1 MNMYMPIDRH
11 AVANQAETRQAN
23 KQARSLVPPGEL
35 ASRRARSSAAQTCQ
49 NESAALYAIYKHT
62 NGMIYRMTN
71 EQTKG
76 NGTMDWHGDLSRG
89 SLLGRRQ
96 PELRQPI
103 RLPQEQ
109 GAKFTEMAM
118 HEKANRVGLTQNIE
132 AAT

>member
-1 MNMYMPIDRH
+1 MLDR
-11 AVANQAETRQAN
+11 TR
-23 KQARSLVPPGEL
+23 
-35 ASRRARSSAAQTCQ
+35 
-49 NESAALYAIYKHT
+49 
-62 NGMIYRMTN
+62 N

-89 SLLGRRQ
+89 SPLGRRQ
-96 PELRQPI
+96 PELRQPV

>member
-1 MNMYMPIDRH
+1 M
-11 AVANQAETRQAN
+11 
-23 KQARSLVPPGEL
+23 
-35 ASRRARSSAAQTCQ
+35 
-49 NESAALYAIYKHT
+49 YAIYKHA
-62 NGMIYRMTN
+62 NGMIDRMTN
-71 EQTKG
+71 EQAKG

-89 SLLGRRQ
+89 SPLGRRQ
-96 PELRQPI
+96 PELRQPIRLPI